1 MRYLCDGGSETRSLQ
16 GIRAT
21 GMGFSM
27 SRKSKLRMGLVAGET
42 LAGVAEMAEEPRAL
56 GISPDSFWRIV

>member
-1 MRYLCDGGSETRSLQ
+1 MVVRKPDRCRGYAQLGW
-16 GIRAT
+16 
-21 GMGFSM
+21 GFSM

-56 GISPDSFWRIV
+56 SISPDSFWRIV